1 MHRFKWCHSQSFG
14 CCNALGLDYLNVM
27 DYYETMD
34 DNLWVFVLLL
44 VFFGSSCA
52 RLALSLSYYLSL
64 SLMRNSFIDFFPPK
78 MYVYEKEELLPLL
91 LMLYGKKA
99 PLLSFYHII
108 RKEFL
113 RERNLSSF
121 LAFKNKF
128 SLTLK
133 YDTMKSCDFMTSS
146 WCVYDEKCERD
157 ESGVSWKIFLYIFS
171 IGKNEN
177 K

>member
-44 VFFGSSCA
+44 LFFGSSCA

-64 SLMRNSFIDFFPPK
+64 SLMRNSFIDFSPLK
-78 MYVYEKEELLPLL
+78 CMYTKKKNYCHCCWCSTA
-91 LMLYGKKA
+91 KKA

-128 SLTLK
+128 FLTLK

-157 ESGVSWKIFLYIFS
+157 ESGVSWKKFSCIFFL
-171 IGKNEN
+171 
-177 K
+177 